1 MRFSIIVANYNNS
14 AFLPELVESIL
25 TQTYKDWELVIVD
38 DCSTIDP
45 LPYLE
50 PYLVDARVR
59 LIRHPVNR
67 GAAQAFRTAAEAA
80 TGVLI
85 GMLGADDALMPE
97 SLARMAEAHARHP
110 EASMV
115 NSLSYLCDESLRIQR
130 VFDFFHRLPDG
141 TSLIHGVCVG
151 NFATFKREAYQKTE
165 GYDPRFQKALD
176 HDIFLKLEEVGSLVF
191 INEPLYLYRSNPIGI
206 SQGSN
211 SSRAAQFSL
220 LARY

>member
-165 GYDPRFQKALD
+165 GYEGA
-176 HDIFLKLEEVGSLVF
+176 
-191 INEPLYLYRSNPIGI
+191 
-206 SQGSN
+206 
-211 SSRAAQFSL
+211 
-220 LARY
+220 